1 MTKPAVANPGL
12 STAAAT
18 PVLFPAFDYQP
29 LGRVVYGA
37 GELARLGELVRE
49 YGGTRV
55 LLVTDPGIE
64 AAGHPQKALRIMR
77 AAGLEVFV
85 FDSVEEN
92 PETGHIVQG
101 VEVAKQHGI
110 DFLVAVGGGSSMD
123 VAKGINFLLTNGGR
137 MTDYRGY
144 GKATKPMLPSIGVP
158 TTSGTGSE
166 AQSFALIADTSSHM
180 KMACG
185 DRKAAFRVALLDP
198 ELTIS
203 QPHSVTAIT
212 GIDAL
217 AHAVE
222 SFVCTK
228 RSPLSQTW
236 SLAAWRFLEPDY
248 ERVLEAPYDL
258 PGRSAMQ
265 IGSHLAG
272 LAIEASM
279 LGAAHA
285 CANPL
290 SAHYGLTHGIA
301 VGVLLPHVVRFNAVS
316 VGHLYAELVECAG
329 RSSSEPACRLRFR
342 PAAYRG
348 ASCRCLRKKR
358 TSSGPL
364 VSTRARLRK
373 LICNDYTKP
382 PGSRLQICPEDHHEM
397 HFVTHL
403 CCNKLLDI
411 KPRRR
416 VQRTASGFCPATAT
430 GGPSANH
437 TRPRRL
443 ALLPRQCAAGWP
455 KSGSASR
462 PPRSAVESHHRQ
474 ARHRGHCRHCGR
486 CRVPRLVRQEHL
498 RFRSEDRRCE
508 MEVPRRTV
516 QRISGRAQWEGLH
529 WR

>member
-1 MTKPAVANPGL
+1 MAHTVRMTKPAAASPGL
-12 STAAAT
+12 SAVAAT

-37 GELARLGELVRE
+37 GELARLGELVKE

-77 AAGLEVFV
+77 AAGLDVFV
-85 FDSVEEN
+85 FDEVEEN

-123 VAKGINFLLTNGGR
+123 VAKGINFLLTNGGK

-212 GIDAL
+212 GLDAL

-228 RSPLSQTW
+228 RSPLSQIW
-236 SLAAWRFLEPDY
+236 SLAAWRHLEPNY
-248 ERVLEAPYDL
+248 ERVLEAPFDL
-258 PGRSAMQ
+258 PARSAMQ

-301 VGVLLPHVVRFNAVS
+301 VGVLLPHVVRYNAVS
-316 VGHLYAELVECAG
+316 VGHLYGELVECAG
-329 RSSSEPACRLRFR
+329 RSNGEPAAEVLAARITELMQRAGLPTTLSSCGVSRSILPLLAEEANQQWTARFNPRPLTDTDLQRLYE
-342 PAAYRG
+342 AA
-348 ASCRCLRKKR
+348 
-358 TSSGPL
+358 
-364 VSTRARLRK
+364 
-373 LICNDYTKP
+373 
-382 PGSRLQICPEDHHEM
+382 
-397 HFVTHL
+397 
-403 CCNKLLDI
+403 
-411 KPRRR
+411 
-416 VQRTASGFCPATAT
+416 
-430 GGPSANH
+430 
-437 TRPRRL
+437 
-443 ALLPRQCAAGWP
+443 W
-455 KSGSASR
+455 
-462 PPRSAVESHHRQ
+462 
-474 ARHRGHCRHCGR
+474 
-486 CRVPRLVRQEHL
+486 
-498 RFRSEDRRCE
+498 
-508 MEVPRRTV
+508 
-516 QRISGRAQWEGLH
+516 
-529 WR
+529 